1 MSNEPQPP
9 NLLSEVA
16 AFFAS
21 APSADEILAFRP
33 SQASVSRANELLELN
48 RQNALDDESR
58 DELNQFEHTETLMRL
73 IKARIRATGKRA
85 E

>member
-9 NLLSEVA
+9 NFLSELA

>member
-9 NLLSEVA
+9 NLLSELA

-58 DELNQFEHTETLMRL
+58 DELNQFEHTETLMQL